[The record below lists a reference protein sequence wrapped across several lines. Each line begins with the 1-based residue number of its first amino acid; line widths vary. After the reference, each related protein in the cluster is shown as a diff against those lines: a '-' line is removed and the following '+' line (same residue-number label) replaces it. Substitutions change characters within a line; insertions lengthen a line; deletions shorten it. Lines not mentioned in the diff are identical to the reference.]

1 MPVDKF
7 KNMNYIRIIVQVH
20 EQNRLGKE
28 GKVVYSMD
36 FGNMIT

>member
-7 KNMNYIRIIVQVH
+7 KNMNYIGITVQER
-20 EQNRLGKE
+20 EQNWIGKE

-36 FGNMIT
+36 FGNIIT